1 MEKTID
7 FAELEELKTQFNL
20 LNEKLEKQKIIN
32 ENLIKESMKK
42 KISYVERFHKMYFI
56 VATLIFPLF
65 IAILLLYKASL
76 AIIAFAFASIVVEII
91 LHYKAFRTL
100 RPKELLDMKLVDAM
114 ERVSRF
120 KKQYKIATW
129 IMLIPSL
136 LIFVMFI
143 GLVTNYSFDMGHVIF
158 YGLFCLAAMIWELTR
173 TRKLFSRLDGV
184 LKQIKELK
192 GE

>member
-1 MEKTID
+1 
-7 FAELEELKTQFNL
+7 
-20 LNEKLEKQKIIN
+20 
-32 ENLIKESMKK
+32 
-42 KISYVERFHKMYFI
+42 MYFI
-56 VATLIFPLF
+56 VAAMITPLF
-65 IAILLLYKASL
+65 VAIMLLYKANW
-76 AIIAFAFASIVVEII
+76 AIIAFALTSLVVEII

-100 RPKELLDMKLVDAM
+100 CPKELLDMKLIDAM

-158 YGLFCLAAMIWELTR
+158 YGLSCLAAMIWELTR